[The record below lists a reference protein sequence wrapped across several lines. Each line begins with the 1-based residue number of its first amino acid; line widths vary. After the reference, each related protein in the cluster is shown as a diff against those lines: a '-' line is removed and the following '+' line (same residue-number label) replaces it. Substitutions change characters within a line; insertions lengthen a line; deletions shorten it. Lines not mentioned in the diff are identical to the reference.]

1 MSIPDYRLP
10 EGIEKGA
17 KGGPDFRTLIQESA
31 AGQEQR
37 VITWARCRA
46 KYDIGYSI
54 LHSDDPLGYY
64 QVVLAL
70 FYGHLGRAFP
80 FRFKAWNDFR
90 VDSELIGQGDGVTTQ
105 FQLRKTYDPAKI
117 LLGIPGPYRYS
128 RDIVVPIASS
138 LIITLVDTISHVET
152 PTTAYTLAAGG
163 LITLTSAPTSTTEVW
178 WSGEFDLPMR
188 FDVDHLPV
196 VMNEADI
203 VHIPSGSIQLREV
216 IGEF

>member
-17 KGGPDFRTLIQESA
+17 SGGPDFRTLIQESA

-54 LHSDDPLGYY
+54 LSSDDPLGNYKI
-64 QVVLAL
+64 VLAL
-70 FYGHLGRAFP
+70 FYGHFGRAYP
-80 FRFKAWNDFR
+80 FRFKAWNDYW
-90 VDSELIGQGDGVTTQ
+90 VSGEGIGFGDGVTTQ
-105 FQLRKTYDPAKI
+105 FQLSKTYDPVRI
-117 LLGIPGPYRYS
+117 LFYPENINGPHQYIRNIVLPVASTVSIMVGAFEDGITIPWTLGDGG
-128 RDIVVPIASS
+128 V
-138 LIITLVDTISHVET
+138 ITFDSPPPNTKSINWT
-152 PTTAYTLAAGG
+152 
-163 LITLTSAPTSTTEVW
+163 
-178 WSGEFDLPMR
+178 GEFDLPMR

-196 VMNEADI
+196 VMNEADL
-203 VHIPSGSIQLREV
+203 VHIGSIQLREV

>member
-17 KGGPDFRTLIQESA
+17 SGGPDFRTLIQESA

-37 VITWARCRA
+37 VIAWAKCRA

-54 LHSDDPLGYY
+54 LSSDDPMGYY
-64 QVVLAL
+64 RIVLAL
-70 FYGHLGRAFP
+70 FYGHLGRAYP
-80 FRFKAWNDFR
+80 FRFKAWNDYQAN
-90 VDSELIGQGDGVTTQ
+90 VVQIGVADGVTTQ
-105 FQLRKTYDPAKI
+105 FQLFKTYDPANI
-117 LLGIPGPYRYS
+117 LLGVNGPRQYVRS
-128 RDIVVPIASS
+128 IVLPIAS
-138 LIITLVDTISHVET
+138 TVTVQVDGVV
-152 PTTAYTLAAGG
+152 TTAYTLGAGG
-163 LITLTSAPTSTTEVW
+163 IITFTTPPAFGTIA

-196 VMNEADI
+196 VMNEADL
-203 VHIPSGSIQLREV
+203 VHIGSIQLREV